1 MRNIIKLSE
10 KEVLALLCDYDVQVE
25 IEHEVIEDN
34 IIRTDYEDG
43 GGHHEYI
50 IKNIKS
56 GKFYKGYY
64 TDWDIDNTNFDEDEQ
79 KFYRCDLDTSFI
91 EVKSV
96 NVIVTKYVE
105 L

>member
-50 IKNIKS
+50 IKNIK
-56 GKFYKGYY
+56 KFKKLSFFTINLILYLLLVNS
-64 TDWDIDNTNFDEDEQ
+64 T
-79 KFYRCDLDTSFI
+79 LDRF
-91 EVKSV
+91 
-96 NVIVTKYVE
+96 
-105 L
+105 